1 MRRLDGIT
9 DSMDMSLVMDREAW
23 HAVVPGVTKVRHDL
37 GTEQQKQSIFGG
49 QRESE
54 NSGNSFL
61 SLKTRFQ
68 ENLCLV
74 SATSLF

>member
-1 MRRLDGIT
+1 MGKIKSHFAKYLAPGRIFST
-9 DSMDMSLVMDREAW
+9 W
-23 HAVVPGVTKVRHDL
+23 HAAVPGVTKVRHDL

-61 SLKTRFQ
+61 SPKTRFQ

-74 SATSLF
+74 SATSVF